1 MWLIIRGI
9 VNKDEKNPR
18 RSVDFHLQQKRIKR

>member
-1 MWLIIRGI
+1 MWLIIKGI

-18 RSVDFHLQQKRIKR
+18 RSVDFYLQRKRITR